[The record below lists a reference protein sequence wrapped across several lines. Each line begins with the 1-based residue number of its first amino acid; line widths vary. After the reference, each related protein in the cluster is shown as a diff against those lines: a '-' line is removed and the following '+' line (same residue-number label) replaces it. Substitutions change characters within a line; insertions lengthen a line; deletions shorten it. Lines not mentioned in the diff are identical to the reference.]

1 MGLKLMTIA
10 DAYGNQAKV
19 DAGKLTELQ
28 VPLEGFINIEEFAKE
43 VRQAMVKTTPE
54 GQEPDPSISQ
64 GKVRKPRGANKKAA
78 VTDKPGAPPV
88 KRGRKEKDKDK
99 VFDAPVDGEAKQ

>member
-1 MGLKLMTIA
+1 MGLKVMTIS
-10 DAYGNQAKV
+10 DNYGNQAKV
-19 DAGKLTELQ
+19 DTGKLTELQ

-64 GKVRKPRGANKKAA
+64 GKVRKTRGANKKATA
-78 VTDKPGAPPV
+78 TDKPGDPPV

-99 VFDAPVDGEAKQ
+99 VFDAPADGVAKQ